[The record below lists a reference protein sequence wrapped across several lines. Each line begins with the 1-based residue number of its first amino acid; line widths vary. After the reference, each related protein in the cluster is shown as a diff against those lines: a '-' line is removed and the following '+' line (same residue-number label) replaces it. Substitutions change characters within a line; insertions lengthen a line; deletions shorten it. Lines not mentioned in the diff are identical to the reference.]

1 MTGNILGG
9 ILTEVSTET
18 FPEVDVKEAAE
29 ELINNV
35 SENPDYIKEYMQEK
49 LPGIISFA
57 LQVGIAL
64 LIFWIGTKIIRGIV
78 KLIHKSMERHD
89 METGTM
95 SFLCTIIRYAL
106 DFVLIMF
113 ILSGFGLS
121 GSIIALLGSA
131 GLTVGLALQ
140 GSLSNFAG
148 GVLII
153 MLKPFVVGDY
163 IVDSSSGKEGTV
175 RDITIFYTQI
185 LTIDN
190 KMVNIP
196 NGELSNATI
205 TNVSRMENRRLDL
218 TVGVAYSSNLSK
230 VKTVMMNV
238 ILTDDAVLKEEPID
252 VFVDSLGDSSITM
265 GMHVWVKNADY
276 WTTRWRM
283 LERIKTTFDQEGVSI
298 PFPQLDVNMKK

>member
-1 MTGNILGG
+1 LGG

-35 SENPDYIKEYMQEK
+35 SENPNYIKEYMKEK
-49 LPGIISFA
+49 LPEIITFA
-57 LQVGIAL
+57 VHVLLAI
-64 LIFWIGTKIIRGIV
+64 LIFWIGTKIIHGIV
-78 KLIHKSMERHD
+78 KLIRKSMGRHD
-89 METGTM
+89 VETGTM
-95 SFLCTIIRYAL
+95 SFLCTIIQYAL
-106 DFVLIMF
+106 DFVLLMF
-113 ILSGFGLS
+113 ILGGFGLS

-163 IVDSSSGKEGTV
+163 ILDSSSGKEGTV
-175 RDITIFYTQI
+175 RGITVFYTQI

-190 KMVNIP
+190 KMINIP

-252 VFVDSLGDSSITM
+252 VFVDSLGDSAITM

-276 WTTRWRM
+276 WITRWRM
-283 LERIKTTFDQEGVSI
+283 LERIKTTFDQEGIAI

>member
-1 MTGNILGG
+1 LGG

-35 SENPDYIKEYMQEK
+35 SENPNYIKEYLQEK
-49 LPGIISFA
+49 LPEIITFA
-57 LQVGIAL
+57 VHVLLAI
-64 LIFWIGTKIIRGIV
+64 LIFWIGTKIIHGIV
-78 KLIHKSMERHD
+78 KLIRKSMGRHD
-89 METGTM
+89 VETGTM
-95 SFLCTIIRYAL
+95 SFLCTIIQYAL
-106 DFVLIMF
+106 DFVLLMF
-113 ILSGFGLS
+113 ILGGFGLS

-175 RDITIFYTQI
+175 RGITVFYTQI

-190 KMVNIP
+190 KMINIP

-252 VFVDSLGDSSITM
+252 VFVDSLGDSAITM

>member
-1 MTGNILGG
+1 LGG

-35 SENPDYIKEYMQEK
+35 SENPNYIKEYMQEK
-49 LPGIISFA
+49 LPEIITFA
-57 LQVGIAL
+57 VHVLLAI
-64 LIFWIGTKIIRGIV
+64 LIFWIGTKIIHGIV
-78 KLIHKSMERHD
+78 KLIRKSMGRHD
-89 METGTM
+89 VETGTM
-95 SFLCTIIRYAL
+95 SFLCTIIQYAL
-106 DFVLIMF
+106 DFVLLMF
-113 ILSGFGLS
+113 ILGGFGLS

-175 RDITIFYTQI
+175 RGITVFYTQI

-190 KMVNIP
+190 KMINIP

-230 VKTVMMNV
+230 VKTVMMNI

-283 LERIKTTFDQEGVSI
+283 LERIKTVFDQEGIAI

>member
-1 MTGNILGG
+1 LGG

-35 SENPDYIKEYMQEK
+35 SENPNYIKEYMQEK
-49 LPGIISFA
+49 LPEIITFA
-57 LQVGIAL
+57 VHVLLAI
-64 LIFWIGTKIIRGIV
+64 LIFWIGTKIIHGIV
-78 KLIHKSMERHD
+78 KLIRKSMGRHD
-89 METGTM
+89 VETGTM
-95 SFLCTIIRYAL
+95 SFLCTIIQYAL
-106 DFVLIMF
+106 DFVLLMF
-113 ILSGFGLS
+113 ILGGFGLS

-175 RDITIFYTQI
+175 RGITVFYTQI

-190 KMVNIP
+190 KMINIP

-230 VKTVMMNV
+230 VKTVMMNI

-252 VFVDSLGDSSITM
+252 VFVDSLGDSAITM

-283 LERIKTTFDQEGVSI
+283 LERIKTVFDQEGIAI

>member
-1 MTGNILGG
+1 LGG

-35 SENPDYIKEYMQEK
+35 SENPNYIKEYMQEK
-49 LPGIISFA
+49 LPEIITFA
-57 LQVGIAL
+57 VHVLLAI
-64 LIFWIGTKIIRGIV
+64 LIFWIGTKIIHGIV
-78 KLIHKSMERHD
+78 KLIRKSMGRHD
-89 METGTM
+89 VETGTM
-95 SFLCTIIRYAL
+95 SFLCTIIQYAL
-106 DFVLIMF
+106 DFVLLMF
-113 ILSGFGLS
+113 ILGGFGLS

-175 RDITIFYTQI
+175 RGITVFYTQI

-190 KMVNIP
+190 KMINIP

-218 TVGVAYSSNLSK
+218 TVGVAYSSNLAK
-230 VKTVMMNV
+230 VKTVMMNI

>member
-1 MTGNILGG
+1 LGG

-35 SENPDYIKEYMQEK
+35 SENPNYIKEYLQEK
-49 LPGIISFA
+49 LPEIITFA
-57 LQVGIAL
+57 VHVLLAI
-64 LIFWIGTKIIRGIV
+64 LIFWIGTKIIHGIV
-78 KLIHKSMERHD
+78 KLIRKSMGRHD
-89 METGTM
+89 VETGTM
-95 SFLCTIIRYAL
+95 SFLCTIIQYAL
-106 DFVLIMF
+106 DFVLLMF
-113 ILSGFGLS
+113 ILGGFGLS

-175 RDITIFYTQI
+175 RGITVFYTQI

-190 KMVNIP
+190 KMINIP

>member
-1 MTGNILGG
+1 MTGRITGG
-9 ILTEVSTET
+9 IITEASTEMLT
-18 FPEVDVKEAAE
+18 DIDVKEAAE

-35 SENPDYIKEYMQEK
+35 TENPDYIKEYIQEK
-49 LPGIISFA
+49 LPQLINFA
-57 LQVGIAL
+57 IQVAVAL
-64 LIFWIGTKIIRGIV
+64 LVFWIGTKIIHGFV
-78 KLIHKSMERHD
+78 KMIRKSMARHD

-95 SFLCTIIRYAL
+95 SFLCTIIKYAL

-113 ILSGFGLS
+113 ILGGFGLS

-153 MLKPFVVGDY
+153 LLKPFVVGEY
-163 IVDSSSGKEGTV
+163 IMDSSSGKEGTV
-175 RDITIFYTQI
+175 LDITIFYTRI

-190 KMVNIP
+190 KMINIP

-205 TNVSRMENRRLDL
+205 TNVSHMENRRLDL
-218 TVGVAYSSNLSK
+218 TVGVAYSSNLAK
-230 VKTVMMNV
+230 VKTVIMNV

-265 GMHVWVKNADY
+265 GLHVWVKNADY
-276 WTTRWRM
+276 WTTKWRM
-283 LERIKTTFDQEGVSI
+283 LERIKTTFDQEGITI
-298 PFPQLDVNMKK
+298 PFPQVDVNMKK